1 MVPLTFVNPG
11 NEVTL
16 IDIDGGRGLRSK
28 LYSMG
33 LFPGVRLSVLGQKGG
48 PMMIAVRDT
57 RLAIGA
63 GMAKRIMVE

>member
-1 MVPLTFVNPG
+1 MPLTFVKPG

-63 GMAKRIMVE
+63 GMAKRIIVE

>member
-1 MVPLTFVNPG
+1 MPLTFVNPG

>member
-1 MVPLTFVNPG
+1 MVPLTFVKPG

-63 GMAKRIMVE
+63 GMAKRIIVE